1 MRLQKRLVGSVAV
14 AGVLA
19 LALTACGGGGNDGGS
34 DEPTAEAQTVEGADY
49 NPQPRENLEQGGE
62 VTFPIGEITPQMNVN
77 HSDGSVDTARIW
89 EWYNPQT
96 ILMTPEGEAEANPAY
111 LTDWTS
117 EVVDGKTVVTFTI
130 NPEAV
135 WNDGSP
141 ITWKSYEQTWI
152 ANRSVDDGYVPNT
165 TDGYSQIESVKQGED
180 ERQAVVTFKSE
191 YPWTDGLFWHI
202 LNPNVDSPKVFNEG
216 YVEKAHPEWGA
227 GPYKIDEFDLNG
239 GVITFVPNEKWWGDK
254 PLLDKVTYRV
264 LDSVAAVNAF
274 QNGEV
279 DLVENLSA
287 DNLEQLADV
296 EGAETYRAQRAAT
309 NLIQLNAERPQLS
322 DLKVRE
328 AIFKAVNREQ
338 IKEVMWNGLN
348 YTEPEVGSLNLYPF
362 QEGYV
367 DALAEAGYKYDV
379 EAANAALDEA
389 GWALNGDVREKDGQK
404 LEGRMPIFGDD
415 PIVEARAKVLQQQLA
430 QVGFALEIDKRPESD
445 FSTVVTTKDWDLIT
459 MGFSSSD
466 PYGVAYMCQI
476 YCSDSGLNLSAT
488 STKEIDK
495 KIADE
500 VSSLPTAEEQ
510 NAAGMKLEAEI
521 IAETWGVLPLY
532 NGPWIAMAKEGL
544 ANLTPETYTGLDLFG
559 LQPVENVGWEKAAA
573 AE

>member
-1 MRLQKRLVGSVAV
+1 MHNRLTGSVAV

-19 LALTACGGGGNDGGS
+19 LALTACGSGDNGDGGN
-34 DEPTAEAQTVEGADY
+34 EPTAEAQTVEGADY

-96 ILMTPEGEAEANPAY
+96 ILMTPEGEAEANPNY
-111 LTDWTS
+111 LTDWTT
-117 EVVDGKTVVTFTI
+117 EVVDDKTVVTYTI

-152 ANRSVDDGYVPNT
+152 SNRSVDEGYVPNS
-165 TDGYSQIESVKQGED
+165 TDGYSLVESVKQGED
-180 ERQAVVTFKSE
+180 ERQAVVTFKQV

-202 LNPNVDSPKVFNEG
+202 LNPAVDSPKVFNEG
-216 YVEKAHPEWGA
+216 YIEEAHPEWGA
-227 GPYKIDEFDLNG
+227 GPYKIDEFDVNG
-239 GVITFVPNEKWWGDK
+239 GVITFVPNDKWWGDA

-279 DLVENLSA
+279 DLVENLTA

-296 EGAETYRAQRAAT
+296 EGAATYRAQRAAT
-309 NLIQLNAERPQLS
+309 NLIQINAERPQFA
-322 DLKVRE
+322 DLTVRE
-328 AIFKAVNREQ
+328 AIFKAINRDQ
-338 IKEVMWNGLN
+338 VKEVMWNGLN

-367 DALAEAGYKYDV
+367 DALAEAGWSFDV
-379 EAANAALDEA
+379 EAANALLDEA

-415 PIVEARAKVLQQQLA
+415 PIVEARAKVLQAQLA
-430 QVGFALEIDKRPESD
+430 EIGFALEIDKRPESD

-466 PYGVAYMCQI
+466 PYGVAYMCQL
-476 YCSDSGLNLSAT
+476 YCSDSGLNLSGT
-488 STKEIDK
+488 STKAIDK
-495 KIADE
+495 RIADE
-500 VSSLPTAEEQ
+500 VSALPTAEEQ
-510 NAAGMKLEAEI
+510 NEAGMKLEAEI

-532 NGPWIAMAKEGL
+532 NGPWIGMAAEGL

-559 LQPVENVGWEKAAA
+559 LQPVENVGWEKGAAA
-573 AE
+573 SE